1 MHSRRQVPIKS
12 FDTSPSFVR
21 LIVIASVINVQG
33 DRRRRFHIIYCRYN
47 NIVPAIYYT
56 SRICMEHATS
66 LARAPQMS
74 ASRSFYYCP
83 DRGHALT
90 CHHRRRASTMYL
102 FFLRLWVWISF
113 SSAAD
118 ATLHVDRLQ

>member
-21 LIVIASVINVQG
+21 LIVIASVINVRG

-56 SRICMEHATS
+56 SCICMQHATS

-90 CHHRRRASTMYL
+90 CNRCNNIIFPTPLRLNFIQQRRRYD
-102 FFLRLWVWISF
+102 
-113 SSAAD
+113 SA
-118 ATLHVDRLQ
+118 R